1 MADNTTTYRAVVDV
15 ETKGTDSLAKLN
27 NSLNDTLEGFEDI
40 GAVIEKTRKALQKAK
55 LDGDKVEFKR
65 LRKELN
71 TLERQLEDTEI
82 TSRRFSDALAEQPGI
97 VGLVG
102 SSLKGLDGGLKVLAA
117 NPIIAVVTLLA
128 GLFLAFRE
136 SLQKTER
143 GQALLNKASEAFGKI
158 LGPVFA
164 TIEMVAFPIFEFFID
179 LLDKA
184 AAGFQKF
191 AKWLGVGQKEIDEAS
206 RNSSEVLQKK
216 YEEQQAAEEEATK
229 TLEEEA
235 KKRIEEEKKEAEER
249 KRIAEE
255 AAKERAAL
263 IAEANKIIDD
273 AELALMDDRAREL
286 LLREREYQAELKK
299 LKEAGIEDLTAFE
312 EEYRIDLAAINK
324 KYDDEKIAAEKERLA
339 KEKELK
345 DKALEEDKQRLEELA
360 ALEEQGRQEKAL
372 GLFADYELKVAT
384 NKATFEDELNLFD
397 QTRDLER
404 QSLVATKAS
413 QDVLIA
419 FDKQTAA
426 ARIQIERAQM
436 ETKLSIISDALG
448 VIAEAVGKE
457 TVAGK
462 ALAISQALINT
473 YLGATKALATYPP
486 PFGAIAAGTVIAAGL
501 LQVNAIRKQK
511 LPDVPKPG
519 GGTVSTSGG
528 GSTFQAPVAP
538 TTSFAA
544 PTIQTLPDGITTGGQ
559 IAESIAMARQQPI
572 KAYVVSQEISSQQ
585 AMDRRTTA
593 ASTL

>member
-15 ETKGTDSLAKLN
+15 DTKGTDQLDKLN
-27 NSLNDTLEGFEDI
+27 KSLDNTLDGFEDI

-71 TLERQLEDTEI
+71 TLERTFEDTEI
-82 TSRRFSDALAEQPGI
+82 QSRRFSDALAEQPGI

-102 SSLKGLDGGLKVLAA
+102 GSLKGLDGGLKVLAA

-128 GLFLAFRE
+128 GLFLAFKE
-136 SLQKTER
+136 SLSKTAE
-143 GQALLNKASEAFGKI
+143 GQEVLNRLGEAFGKI
-158 LGPVFA
+158 MGPVFA
-164 TIEMVAFPIFEFFID
+164 LIEAVALPIFEAFAD
-179 LLDKA
+179 LLDYVA
-184 AAGFQKF
+184 EGFNKF
-191 AKWLGVGQKEIDEAS
+191 ATYLGISQDKIDEAS
-206 RNSSEVLQKK
+206 RNSSESLQKAH
-216 YEEQQAAEEEATK
+216 EEEMARQEEATK
-229 TLEEEA
+229 KQEEETQ
-235 KKRIEEEKKEAEER
+235 KRIDQEKKEAEER
-249 KRIAEE
+249 KRIAEQ

-273 AELALMDDRAREL
+273 AELSLMDDRSREL

-299 LKEAGIEDLTAFE
+299 LKEAGIEDLTSFE
-312 EEYRIDLAAINK
+312 EQYRIDLATINK
-324 KYDDEKIAAEKERLA
+324 KYDDAAIAQTEAKLA

-345 DKALEEDKQRLEELA
+345 DKATQEELDRLA
-360 ALEEQGRQEKAL
+360 KIAEAEEFQRQEDANS
-372 GLFADYELKVAT
+372 LFAEYDLRVAT
-384 NKATFEDELNLFD
+384 NQATFQDELNLFD
-397 QTRDLER
+397 KTRDLER
-404 QSLVATKAS
+404 QSLAAS
-413 QDVLIA
+413 QASQQALIA

-426 ARIQIERAQM
+426 ARIQIERAQT
-436 ETKLSIISDALG
+436 ETKLSIISNALG
-448 VIAEAVGKE
+448 TIAEAVGKE
-457 TVAGK
+457 TAAGK

-511 LPDVPKPG
+511 LPEVPKPG
-519 GGTVSTSGG
+519 GGSVSTSGG
-528 GSTFQAPVAP
+528 GSTFQAPQAP
-538 TTSFAA
+538 TTSFSA

-559 IAESIAMARQQPI
+559 IADTIANARQQPI
-572 KAYVVSQEISSQQ
+572 KAYVVSQDISSQQ